1 MSSRIA
7 TLALLAAVAA
17 CSSSSGGNDNPGTD
31 AGNTKTDGGNT
42 KTDGGDHSD
51 SGGTPDAGKDTGFG
65 DDTGSGDDSGTS
77 DGGGKDGGS
86 DTGTMSGTCGSA
98 TLFAGNPNFSDPS
111 QRPADGANILTGTPY
126 LYQLF
131 HFASGGQILTNDQ
144 LSVWRIDTSNGEL
157 HAVAGGPLTGNP
169 ELLAGAAPGVA
180 CGTARFADI
189 LGSAVDSQGNLFVAD
204 YANAI
209 LKVTNPLDASTCA
222 VSYFAGT
229 ATEIDGPSL
238 DQTDGNSG
246 TNDGTGSAAQF
257 EGPQWLT
264 IDASDNLY
272 VLDHATA
279 WSIRKIT
286 PGAVVTTLAT
296 FSDGQYAYG
305 ELQYL
310 NGKVWF
316 WARGNDASDAD
327 TANLIAV
334 DPAATSPVTN
344 PASVLTLHGAD
355 LGGDS
360 STSFEIG
367 GITTNGTKLYVE
379 ALGQIYSVDVS
390 GSTPVLSSPL
400 AGENDDN
407 WSTQTDLD
415 FASGYD
421 PTATQTAASVE
432 LLALDNTDTTGVYSY
447 LSRDSSGNLYFTAE
461 SSDVYVEKIAGCP

>member
-1 MSSRIA
+1 MRHSVHFA
-7 TLALLAAVAA
+7 LTTALLVA
-17 CSSSSGGNDNPGTD
+17 CSSSSGSNGTSD
-31 AGNTKTDGGNT
+31 HDSGTTPSGDSGAGKGDSGGGGGPEGGSHAEGGSQPDGG
-42 KTDGGDHSD
+42 HPQSD
-51 SGGTPDAGKDTGFG
+51 SGGH
-65 DDTGSGDDSGTS
+65 S
-77 DGGGKDGGS
+77 DGGSKTDGSSG
-86 DTGTMSGTCGSA
+86 GTCGSA
-98 TLFAGNPNFSDPS
+98 TLFAGNPNFANPGNRPSDG
-111 QRPADGANILTGTPY
+111 DNILTGTPY
-126 LYQLF
+126 LYQLL
-131 HFASGGQILTNDQ
+131 HFMSGGQILTNDQ
-144 LSVWRIDTSNGEL
+144 LSVWRIDTSTSEL
-157 HAVAGGPLTGNP
+157 HAVAGGPLTGDA
-169 ELLAGAAPGVA
+169 ELLAGAAPAGVP

-189 LGSAVDSQGNLFVAD
+189 LGSAVDSQGNIFVAD

-209 LKVTNPLDASTCA
+209 LKVSNPLNASTCS

-229 ATEIDGPSL
+229 AMEIDTPML
-238 DQTDGNSG
+238 DQSDGNSG

-286 PGAVVTTLAT
+286 PAAVVSTIAT
-296 FSDGQYAYG
+296 FSDGQYAFG

-316 WARGNDASDAD
+316 WTFGTDASDAA
-327 TANLIAV
+327 TASLIAV
-334 DPAATSPVTN
+334 DPTATSPVAD
-344 PASVLTLHGAD
+344 PPSLLTLHGAD

-360 STSFEIG
+360 SDDFDVG
-367 GITTNGTKLYVE
+367 GITTDGTKLYIE
-379 ALGQIYSVDVS
+379 ALGQVFTVNVS
-390 GSTPVLSSPL
+390 GSTPVLSAPL

-407 WSTQTDLD
+407 WSSQTDLD

-421 PTATQTAASVE
+421 PTATQTAATVE
-432 LLALDNTDTTGVYSY
+432 LLALDDTQTRGVDSY